1 MLLQGLIGILTA
13 AGLFAASVDTR
24 MVDAAMNGDRE
35 SVRTLLKQKADV
47 NAAQGDGSTALH
59 WAAYKDDLETVKLLL
74 AAGADVKAKTREG
87 EITPFFMACSNGDA
101 AMVEAMLKAGADAN
115 STKSNGTTVLM
126 TAAASGNADAVKL
139 LLEHGAQVNVKE
151 SAHGQTAVM
160 FAAALGRD
168 AVIKVLAEHHA
179 DLNVATPSRKLE
191 HVRFDQDGNVVEER
205 AGGRGGAPTDA
216 QGQLDIFAHAIGLES
231 VVYMVDTAAADQEA
245 LDVFA
250 RSVGSRSSLYLRD
263 AARAKRGAR
272 AGDVAARGPRKVG
285 PDMAGGMT
293 ALIYAAREGHM
304 NAVHALVEAGAD
316 VNGVSADKMSPMLEA
331 IINGHLEIAKY
342 LLDKGA
348 DPNLVSVSGLTALY
362 AAIDV
367 QWAPKAWFPQPSVD
381 QEKIGYL
388 DLMKALIDKKA
399 DVNAQVGEKLWFRSF
414 TNDYTWVDPAGAT
427 SFWRA
432 AQSGDVAAMKL
443 LVEHGAD
450 PKLANK
456 AGETPLHAAAGIG
469 FAWNWTVRAP
479 EPAVDAVK
487 YCVELGDD
495 VNAVDN
501 RGYTPL
507 HGAAFLGDNDMINF
521 LVAKGGKTDLKSKAG
536 DSAADMANGPTR
548 FGQPH
553 PETVTLLEKLGSP
566 NAHNCRSDQCVV
578 AARAN
583 IYSDRIGPIDPE
595 AKAQLET
602 FAAAIGLKEASY
614 LPELPAAAAGAGRG
628 RGAGGADTKAE
639 AAPGVK
645 PPAEK
650 AATPPTKPGGR

>member
-1 MLLQGLIGILTA
+1 MLLKGLLVLTA
-13 AGLFAASVDTR
+13 GVVCAASIDTR
-24 MVDAAMNGDRE
+24 LSDAAMNGDRDA
-35 SVRTLLKQKADV
+35 VRSLLKQKADV
-47 NAAQGDGSTALH
+47 NGAQGDGSTALH
-59 WAAYKDDLETVKLLL
+59 WAAYKDDFEMAKMLL
-74 AAGADVKAKTREG
+74 ASGADVKAKTREG

-101 AMVEAMLKAGADAN
+101 AMIEAMLKAGADAN
-115 STKSNGTTVLM
+115 SVKSNGTTALM
-126 TAAASGNADAVKL
+126 AAAGSGSADAVKVL
-139 LLEHGAQVNVKE
+139 LDHGAQVNVKE

-168 AVIKVLAEHHA
+168 SVIRVLAEHHA
-179 DLNVATPSRKLE
+179 DLNVSTSSRKLE

-205 AGGRGGAPTDA
+205 AGGGRGGAGAPNDA
-216 QGQLDIFAHAIGLES
+216 QGQLDTFAHAIGLES
-231 VVYMVDTAAADQEA
+231 SVYLVDVAAAEHDA
-245 LDVFA
+245 LDIFA
-250 RSVGSRSSLYLRD
+250 RAAGSKEAIYLRD

-272 AGDVAARGPRKVG
+272 AGDVAARPPRKVG
-285 PDMAGGMT
+285 PDVAGGMT

-304 NAVHALVEAGAD
+304 NAVHALVESGAD
-316 VNGVSADKMSPMLEA
+316 VNEVSADKMSPMVEA

-348 DPNLVSVSGLTALY
+348 DPNLTSISGLTALY
-362 AAIDV
+362 AVIDV

-381 QEKIGYL
+381 QEKVGYL
-388 DLMKALIDKKA
+388 DLMKALIDHKA

-432 AQSGDVAAMKL
+432 AQSGDTAAMKL

-456 AGETPLHAAAGIG
+456 AGGDSAASRRLAS
-469 FAWNWTVRAP
+469 ALRWNWTVRAP
-479 EPAVDAVK
+479 APPGRRGEVLRGTGQPWR
-487 YCVELGDD
+487 L
-495 VNAVDN
+495 NAVDN

-521 LVAKGGKTDLKSKAG
+521 LSSKGGKVELKSKAG
-536 DSAADMANGPTR
+536 DSIADMANGPTR

-553 PETVTLLEKLGSP
+553 PETVALLEKLGSP

-583 IYSDRIGPIDPE
+583 VYSDRIGPIDPE
-595 AKAQLET
+595 AKAQLEA
-602 FAAAIGLKEASY
+602 FAASVD
-614 LPELPAAAAGAGRG
+614 R
-628 RGAGGADTKAE
+628 
-639 AAPGVK
+639 
-645 PPAEK
+645 
-650 AATPPTKPGGR
+650 

>member
-1 MLLQGLIGILTA
+1 MLLKSLFVLM
-13 AGLFAASVDTR
+13 AGVVSAASIDTR
-24 MVDAAMNGDRE
+24 LADAAMNGDRDG
-35 SVRTLLKQKADV
+35 VRSLLKQHADV
-47 NAAQGDGSTALH
+47 NGAQGDGSTALH
-59 WAAYKDDLETVKLLL
+59 WAAYKDDVEMAKLLL
-74 AAGADVKAKTREG
+74 AAGADVKARTREG

-101 AMVEAMLKAGADAN
+101 ALVEAMLKAGADAN
-115 STKSNGTTVLM
+115 SVKSNGTTALM
-126 TAAASGNADAVKL
+126 AAAGSGNADAVKL
-139 LLEHGAQVNVKE
+139 LLDHGAQVNVKE
-151 SAHGQTAVM
+151 SAHGQTAAM

-168 AVIKVLAEHHA
+168 AVIRLLAEHHA
-179 DLNVATPSRKLE
+179 DLNVATSSRKLE

-205 AGGRGGAPTDA
+205 ASGRGGAGAPSDA
-216 QGQLDIFAHAIGLES
+216 QGQLDIFAHSIGLES
-231 VVYMVDTAAADQEA
+231 VVYLVDTAAADQDA

-250 RSVGSRSSLYLRD
+250 RSVGAKSSIYLRD

-272 AGDVAARGPRKVG
+272 AGDVAARPPRKVG
-285 PDMAGGMT
+285 PDIAGGMT

-316 VNGVSADKMSPMLEA
+316 LNQMSADKMSPMVEA

-362 AAIDV
+362 ATIDV

-381 QEKIGYL
+381 QEKVGYL

-432 AQSGDVAAMKL
+432 AQSGDTAAMKL

-479 EPAVDAVK
+479 QPAVDAVK
-487 YCVELGDD
+487 YCVELGND
-495 VNAVDN
+495 VNTVDN
-501 RGYTPL
+501 RGYTAL

-521 LVAKGGKTDLKSKAG
+521 LAAKGGKIDLKSKAG
-536 DSAADMANGPTR
+536 DSIADMANGPTR

-553 PETVTLLEKLGSP
+553 PETVALLEKLGSP

-583 IYSDRIGPIDPE
+583 IYSDRMGPIDPE

-602 FAAAIGLKEASY
+602 FAVAIGLKEANY
-614 LPELPAAAAGAGRG
+614 LPENPAGAPAAGRG
-628 RGAGGADTKAE
+628 RGAGADAKVE
-639 AAPGVK
+639 AAPAVEK
-645 PPAEK
+645 P
-650 AATPPTKPGGR
+650 AAAPTKPGGR

>member
-1 MLLQGLIGILTA
+1 MMFRALLVLTA
-13 AGLFAASVDTR
+13 AAVSAASIDTR
-24 MVDAAMNGDRE
+24 LADAAMHGDRDAVA
-35 SVRTLLKQKADV
+35 SLLKLHADV
-47 NAAQGDGSTALH
+47 NGAQGDGSTALH
-59 WAAYKDDLETVKLLL
+59 WAAYKDDLEMAKLLL

-87 EITPFFMACSNGDA
+87 GITPFFMACTNGDA
-101 AMVEAMLKAGADAN
+101 ALVEAMLKAGADAN
-115 STKSNGTTVLM
+115 SVKSNGTTALM
-126 TAAASGNADAVKL
+126 AAAGSGSADAVKL
-139 LLEHGAQVNVKE
+139 LLDRGVDVNVKE
-151 SAHGQTAVM
+151 SAHGQTAIM

-168 AVIKVLAEHHA
+168 SVIRVLAAHHA
-179 DLNVATPSRKLE
+179 DLNVATSSRKLE
-191 HVRFDQDGNVVEER
+191 RVRFDQDGNVVEER
-205 AGGRGGAPTDA
+205 PAGGRGGAPDA
-216 QGQLDIFAHAIGLES
+216 QGQLDIFAHSIGLES
-231 VVYMVDTAAADQEA
+231 AVYLTDTAAADHDA

-250 RSVGSRSSLYLRD
+250 RSVGSKSSVYLRD
-263 AARAKRGAR
+263 AARARRGAR

-285 PDMAGGMT
+285 PDVAGGMT

-304 NAVHALVEAGAD
+304 NAVRALVEAGAD
-316 VNGVSADKMSPMLEA
+316 LNEVSADKMSPMVEA

-348 DPNLVSVSGLTALY
+348 DPNLVSLSGLTALY
-362 AAIDV
+362 ATVDV
-367 QWAPKAWFPQPSVD
+367 QWAPKTWFPQPSVD

-388 DLMKALIDKKA
+388 DLMKALIDKRA
-399 DVNAQVGEKLWFRSF
+399 DVNAQVGEKPWFRSF

-432 AQSGDVAAMKL
+432 AQSGDVTAMKL

-450 PKLANK
+450 PKIANK

-479 EPAVDAVK
+479 APPVDAVK
-487 YCVELGDD
+487 YCVELGND

-521 LVAKGGKTDLKSKAG
+521 LASKGAKVDLKSKAG
-536 DSAADMANGPTR
+536 DSIADMANGPTR

-553 PETVTLLEKLGSP
+553 PETVALLEKLGSP

-602 FAAAIGLKEASY
+602 FAIAIGLKEANY

-628 RGAGGADTKAE
+628 RGAGGVDAKAE
-639 AAPGVK
+639 AAPEAEPTVEK
-645 PPAEK
+645 P
-650 AATPPTKPGGR
+650 AATPTKPGGR

>member
-1 MLLQGLIGILTA
+1 MLLK
-13 AGLFAASVDTR
+13 GLFVLMAGMVSAASLDTR
-24 MVDAAMNGDRE
+24 LADAAMNGDRE
-35 SVRTLLKQKADV
+35 GVRTLLRQKADV
-47 NAAQGDGSTALH
+47 NATQGDGSTALH
-59 WAAYKDDLETVKLLL
+59 WAAYKDDLEMAKLLL

-115 STKSNGTTVLM
+115 SVKSNGTTALM
-126 TAAASGNADAVKL
+126 AAAGSGNADAVKL
-139 LLEHGAQVNVKE
+139 LLDHGADVNVKE

-168 AVIKVLAEHHA
+168 AVIRVLAQHHA
-179 DLNVATPSRKLE
+179 DLNIATSSRKLE

-205 AGGRGGAPTDA
+205 AGGRGGAGAPDV
-216 QGQLDIFAHAIGLES
+216 QGQLDVFAHSIGLES
-231 VVYMVDTAAADQEA
+231 AVYLVDTAAAEQEA

-250 RSVGSRSSLYLRD
+250 HSVGSKSSLYLRD

-285 PDMAGGMT
+285 PDVAGGMT
-293 ALIYAAREGHM
+293 ALIYASREGHM

-316 VNGVSADKMSPMLEA
+316 VNEVSADKMSPMVEA

-381 QEKIGYL
+381 QEKVGYL

-427 SFWRA
+427 PFWRA
-432 AQSGDVAAMKL
+432 AQSGDTAAMKL

-479 EPAVDAVK
+479 QPATDAVK
-487 YCVELGDD
+487 YCVELGND

-507 HGAAFLGDNDMINF
+507 HGAAFLGENDMINF
-521 LVAKGGKTDLKSKAG
+521 LVSKGAKTDLKSKAG

-553 PETVTLLEKLGSP
+553 AETVALLEKLGSP

-614 LPELPAAAAGAGRG
+614 LPELPPAAAAGRG
-628 RGAGGADTKAE
+628 RGANGADAKVEPPKDAKPAVE
-639 AAPGVK
+639 KPAA
-645 PPAEK
+645 A
-650 AATPPTKPGGR
+650 PTKPGGR

>member
-1 MLLQGLIGILTA
+1 MLFKSFFVLM
-13 AGLFAASVDTR
+13 AGVVSAASLDMR
-24 MVDAAMNGDRE
+24 LADAAMNGDRDA
-35 SVRTLLKQKADV
+35 VRALLQKHADV
-47 NAAQGDGSTALH
+47 NGAQGDGSTALH
-59 WAAYKDDLETVKLLL
+59 WAAYKDDLEMAKLLL

-115 STKSNGTTVLM
+115 SVKTNGTTVLM
-126 TAAASGNADAVKL
+126 AAAGSGSAAAVKL
-139 LLEHGAQVNVKE
+139 LLDHGADVNVKE

-160 FAAALGRD
+160 FASALGRD
-168 AVIKVLAEHHA
+168 AVIRVLAAHRA
-179 DLNVATPSRKLE
+179 DLNIATSSRKLE
-191 HVRFDQDGNVVEER
+191 HVRFDQDGNVVQDKP
-205 AGGRGGAPTDA
+205 AGGRGGPSADSE
-216 QGQLDIFAHAIGLES
+216 QLDTFAHSLGLES
-231 VVYMVDTAAADQEA
+231 AVYLIDTAAGDHEA
-245 LDVFA
+245 LNIFA
-250 RSVGSRSSLYLRD
+250 RSTGLKEAVYLRD

-272 AGDVAARGPRKVG
+272 AGDVAARPPRKVG
-285 PDMAGGMT
+285 PDVAGGMT

-304 NAVHALVEAGAD
+304 NAVHALVESGAD
-316 VNGVSADKMSPMLEA
+316 VNEVSADKMSPMVEA

-348 DPNLVSVSGLTALY
+348 DPNLVSISGLTALY
-362 AAIDV
+362 ATIDV

-381 QEKIGYL
+381 QEKVGYL
-388 DLMKALIDKKA
+388 DLMKALIDKNA
-399 DVNAQVGEKLWFRSF
+399 NVNAQVGEKLWFRSF

-479 EPAVDAVK
+479 NPPVDAVK
-487 YCVELGDD
+487 YCVELGND

-501 RGYTPL
+501 RGYTAL
-507 HGAAFLGDNDMINF
+507 HGAAFLGDNDMINY
-521 LVAKGGKTDLKSKAG
+521 LASKGAKTDVKSRAG
-536 DSAADMANGPTR
+536 DSVADMANGPTR

-553 PETVTLLEKLGSP
+553 PETVALLEKLGSP
-566 NAHNCRSDQCVV
+566 NSHNCRSDQCVV

-583 IYSDRIGPIDPE
+583 IYSDRMGPIDPE

-602 FAAAIGLKEASY
+602 FAASIGFKEVSY
-614 LPELPAAAAGAGRG
+614 LAETPAGAGRG
-628 RGAGGADTKAE
+628 RGAAGGATAKVE
-639 AAPGVK
+639 ATPVVK
-645 PPAEK
+645 PATDKPA
-650 AATPPTKPGGR
+650 AAPTKPGGR